1 MEDSDLFE
9 MPSESASAPDESS
22 LPLAARMRPKTLEE
36 VIGQEHL
43 LAPGKLL
50 RRTLEADRL
59 MSAIFFGPPGC
70 GKTTLAR
77 LIARSTKSVFA
88 AVNAVTSNVSELRQI
103 IEKARKFR
111 KQGRTVLFVDEIHR
125 FNKAQQD
132 VLMPDVE
139 EGVIILIGATTQ
151 NPSFS
156 INGPLLSRS
165 LLFELRALDDKDL
178 KIILERTIRDPERG
192 FGKLKIEV
200 ESGALEHLIQSAS
213 GDARRALNA
222 LELGILSTPSDSQ
235 GIYHFT
241 RQVAEESC
249 QRKIVYHDRD
259 GDYHYDTISAF
270 IKSIRGS
277 DPDAALYWL
286 AKMLHAGEDPRFI
299 MRRLLI
305 LASEDIGNADSKS
318 LILAAS
324 ALQTLEFIGMPEAQ
338 ITLAHVTSYLAAAP
352 KSNAAYMGLMNALE
366 DVKNERIQDV
376 PDALRDGHYSG
387 AERLGRGEGYLYPH
401 DFPGNYVPQSYM
413 PGSKTYYY
421 PTANGE
427 ERIIGERLQKL
438 KSAPKPPQKKS

>member
-1 MEDSDLFE
+1 MDNSDFFDS
-9 MPSESASAPDESS
+9 PSETPAVTDDAS
-22 LPLAARMRPKTLEE
+22 LPLAARMRPRTLEE

-77 LIARSTKSVFA
+77 LIARSTKSTFA

-111 KQGRTVLFVDEIHR
+111 RQGRTVLFVDEIHR

-139 EGVIILIGATTQ
+139 EGVVILIGATTQ

-165 LLFELRALDDKDL
+165 LLFELHALEDKDL
-178 KIILERTIRDPERG
+178 KNIMERTLLDPDRG
-192 FGKLKIEV
+192 FGKLKISV
-200 ESGALEHLIQSAS
+200 EQGALEHMIQSAS

-222 LELGILSTPSDSQ
+222 LEVGVLSTRADAE
-235 GIYHFT
+235 GVYHLT

-259 GDYHYDTISAF
+259 GDSHYDTISAF

-305 LASEDIGNADSKS
+305 LASEDIGNADAKS
-318 LILAAS
+318 LILASS

-338 ITLAHVTSYLAAAP
+338 ITLAHVTTYLASAP
-352 KSNAAYMGLMNALE
+352 KSNAAYIGLLEALE
-366 DVKNERIQDV
+366 DVKNERIQDL
-376 PDALRDGHYSG
+376 PNALRDAHYSG

-401 DFPGNYVPQSYM
+401 DFPGHHVPQKYM
-413 PGSKTYYY
+413 PGSKNYYR
-421 PTANGE
+421 PSANGE
-427 ERIIGERLQKL
+427 ERVIADRLSKL
-438 KSAPKPPQKKS
+438 KNPSPQPAKKP